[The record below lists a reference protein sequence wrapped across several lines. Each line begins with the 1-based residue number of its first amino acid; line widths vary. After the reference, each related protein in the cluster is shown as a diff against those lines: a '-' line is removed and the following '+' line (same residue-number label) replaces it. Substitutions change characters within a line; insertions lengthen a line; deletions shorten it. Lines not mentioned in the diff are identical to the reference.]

1 MTAGVTSGFPLATV
15 IHENMKFS
23 DRRQKCSYNNLLKN
37 VAAQH
42 FLRPPHGALRW
53 RPFYRF
59 LRQYLLIKLMAAD
72 YHRRDA
78 RTESVFCPCSSIGCK

>member
-1 MTAGVTSGFPLATV
+1 MV

-23 DRRQKCSYNNLLKN
+23 SRRQKCCHNDALIN

-42 FLRPPHGALRW
+42 FLRPPHGALGGGL
-53 RPFYRF
+53 FYRF

-72 YHRRDA
+72 SKNYRRDA
-78 RTESVFCPCSSIGCK
+78 RTESGFCPCSSTGCR